1 MLSFIRRY
9 LPAPERLAVL
19 FLGIVIPLLIAGE
32 IAEEVLAQERFAFE
46 QPLMMWVHTHIGPAF
61 TPLAVALHYIGSTP
75 VAVVLSML
83 FAAWHYLRRH
93 RSWAVFILLGTAHG
107 GDVCGQAVFQSSAPR
122 ILAAHYPGNRRI
134 VSQRPQHVCRRAG
147 HGGGAG
153 LLAIAA
159 PRPDYRRRG
168 RFCPA
173 DGFIAHCAGRAL
185 SYRCAGG
192 LDHRH
197 EHRAGAAYCDVSAAA
212 ARVMPPGLPSG
223 KQAV

>member
-61 TPLAVALHYIGSTP
+61 TPFAVALHYIGSTP

-93 RSWAVFILLGTAHG
+93 RSWAVFILLGTALPT
-107 GDVCGQAVFQSSAPR
+107 AVMFVAKQFFNRARPEFWPR
-122 ILAAHYPGNRRI
+122 IIQETGASFPSGHSTFAAALATVVVLVYWQSP
-134 VSQRPQHVCRRAG
+134 
-147 HGGGAG
+147 
-153 LLAIAA
+153 
-159 PRPDYRRRG
+159 
-168 RFCPA
+168 
-173 DGFIAHCAGRAL
+173 
-185 SYRCAGG
+185 
-192 LDHRH
+192 HR
-197 EHRAGAAYCDVSAAA
+197 SLIIAAA
-212 ARVMPPGLPSG
+212 AAFALLMGLSRIVLGVHYPTDVLVGRITGMSTVLGLHIVMYRRLPH
-223 KQAV
+223 A